1 MTDERKS
8 GWALIAGTVAGII
21 IMALHPT
28 GHDIVA
34 PGQLESI
41 LRLSIAVHA
50 VALFSLPV
58 LFLGAW
64 GLSRRVETGNR
75 IALAGLVTYAFGLV
89 AVMNAG
95 VLNGL
100 VAPGILRQVLAPD
113 SPSSQSAHIMAG
125 YYFRQN
131 QAFAEVYVVAVSVA
145 IALWSV
151 SIFRSG
157 KLDRAL
163 AIYGVILAPVILIA
177 LFSGHLSM
185 GAHGFGMVVL
195 CQGIWFIAAGV
206 GLCRAQLSPERNGG

>member
-21 IMALHPT
+21 IMSLHPS
-28 GHDIVA
+28 GHDIAA
-34 PGQLESI
+34 PGQLESV

-50 VALFSLPV
+50 LALFSLPV

-64 GLSRRVETGNR
+64 GLSRRVETEDR
-75 IALAGLVTYAFGLV
+75 VALAGLVTYAFGLA

-100 VAPGILRQVLAPD
+100 VAPGILRQVFASD
-113 SPSSQSAHIMAG
+113 SPASQSARLMAG

-131 QAFAEVYVVAVSVA
+131 QAFAQVYVVAVSVA

-151 SIFRSG
+151 SIIRSRR
-157 KLDRAL
+157 LDRAL
-163 AIYGVILAPVILIA
+163 AIYGVILAPIILIA
-177 LFSGHLSM
+177 LLSGHLSM
-185 GAHGFGMVVL
+185 GVHGFGMVVL

-206 GLCRAQLSPERNGG
+206 GLCRAQLSPERTGR